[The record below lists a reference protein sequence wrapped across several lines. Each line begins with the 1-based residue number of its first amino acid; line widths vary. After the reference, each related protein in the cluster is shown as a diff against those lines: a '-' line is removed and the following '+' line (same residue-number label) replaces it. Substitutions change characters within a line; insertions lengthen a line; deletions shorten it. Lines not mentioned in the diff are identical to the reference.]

1 MAHALEQ
8 QIRDEIKASG
18 VMRLDRYMELCLGHY
33 YGSRDPLGQG
43 GDFTTAPEVSQM
55 FGEILGAWVLQSWM
69 EMGAPER
76 FVLLE
81 LGPGRGTLMADM
93 LRVAKPLHDAV
104 QVHLL
109 EMSPVLRKKQAEAL
123 QGYDPQ
129 WHEDLKGVPDGV
141 PMIVVANEFFDA
153 LPIRQEVQQGDGWI
167 ERTIN
172 ADNADLEWNIVPS
185 GAEKVREISPVR
197 EGFMAR
203 LAARMEDTQSVGLVI
218 DYGHARKGFG
228 DTLQAVKGHDYVDPL
243 EHIGEAD
250 LTAHVDFEALAKVA
264 AEQGVHVEPLI
275 EQGAFLK
282 ALGIEARA
290 SYLKSKGAENIE
302 VDLERLVAPDQMGK
316 LFKVMVLKHGY

>member
-1 MAHALEQ
+1 VAHALEQ

-18 VMRLDRYMELCLGHY
+18 PMRLDRYMELCLEHY

-69 EMGAPER
+69 EMGSPSD

-81 LGPGRGTLMADM
+81 LGPGRGTLMADI
-93 LRVAKPLHDAV
+93 LRVAKPMHDAV

-129 WHEDLKGVPDGV
+129 WHEDLEGVPDGV
-141 PMIVVANEFFDA
+141 PMIVIGNEFFDA
-153 LPIRQEVQQGDGWI
+153 LPIRQEVLQGGDWL
-167 ERTIN
+167 ERTI
-172 ADNADLEWNIVPS
+172 DADLQWNIVPS

-197 EGFMAR
+197 EGVMAR
-203 LAARMEDTQSVGLVI
+203 LAARMADAQSAGLVI

-243 EHIGEAD
+243 THMGEAD
-250 LTAHVDFEALAKVA
+250 LTAHVDFEALARLA
-264 AEQGVHVEPLI
+264 AEQGVYVEPLM

-290 SYLKSKGAENIE
+290 AYLKSKGAENIDA
-302 VDLERLVAPDQMGK
+302 DLERLVAPEQMGK
-316 LFKVMVLKHGY
+316 LFKVMVMRHGY